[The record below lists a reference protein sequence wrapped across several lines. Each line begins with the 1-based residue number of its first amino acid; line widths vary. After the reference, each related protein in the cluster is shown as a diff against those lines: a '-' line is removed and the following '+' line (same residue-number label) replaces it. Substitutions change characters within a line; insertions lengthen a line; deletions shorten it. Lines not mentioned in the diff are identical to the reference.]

1 MVGGQALVGLPV
13 AMASKHRTRRKQY
26 RPWGRQAGFE
36 MIVSAIVLVAV
47 IATILVFIF
56 VFHDF
61 PMRVS

>member
-1 MVGGQALVGLPV
+1 
-13 AMASKHRTRRKQY
+13 MASKHRTRRKQY